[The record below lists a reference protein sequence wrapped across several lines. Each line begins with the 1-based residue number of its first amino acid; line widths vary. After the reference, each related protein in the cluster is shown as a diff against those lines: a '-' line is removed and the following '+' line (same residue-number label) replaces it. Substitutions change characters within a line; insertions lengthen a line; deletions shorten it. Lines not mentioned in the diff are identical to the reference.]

1 MGFQE
6 MIGLLVL
13 LVVAIIV
20 AIIIFR
26 TLSDKQFKLFKKL
39 CSEAVPSEYHRD
51 LFAKSKFGYTLKFKK
66 AEKDYLILAFN
77 IGWSDFS
84 LVSKEFEVERFKL
97 YERNALFSGSEDMG
111 ISRISIQL
119 MRGSGIFEITHTCTQ
134 LAPMSK
140 DQLIKLLDKINIV
153 KLEGEPSVS

>member
-1 MGFQE
+1 

-13 LVVAIIV
+13 LALVIIV
-20 AIIIFR
+20 SMFLIR
-26 TLSDKQFKLFKKL
+26 TLGDRQFKLFKKL
-39 CSEAVPSEYHRD
+39 GSEAVPSEYHHD
-51 LFAKSKFGYTLKFKK
+51 HFAKSKYGYTLKFKK
-66 AEKDYLILAFN
+66 TEKDHLILAFN
-77 IGWSDFS
+77 LGWSDFS

-97 YERNALFSGSEDMG
+97 DERNALFSGSEDMG
-111 ISRISIQL
+111 ISRISIKL
-119 MRGSGIFEITHTCTQ
+119 LHGSGIFEITHTCTQ

>member
-26 TLSDKQFKLFKKL
+26 ILGDKQFKLFKKL
-39 CSEAVPSEYHRD
+39 GSEAVPSKYHRD

-66 AEKDYLILAFN
+66 AEKDYLILALN

-119 MRGSGIFEITHTCTQ
+119 MRGSGIFEITHTCTH

-153 KLEGEPSVS
+153 KLEGESSVS